1 MHNTPVQQ
9 NLFDLAPRKALRTL
23 AERPLREWPIGE
35 RPVERL
41 IAVGPAALSDA
52 ELLAVLLMGNGSA
65 NPVALAQQLISI
77 FGGWHGLLQVS
88 LEELMLQPGL
98 GRTRAAQVKAA
109 LEVARRMLL
118 VPHGERLQVKS
129 PADIAQLLMTEMSY
143 LDQEHLRTVCLD
155 TKNRLQ
161 TVHTVYVGSLNTSL
175 VRVGE
180 VYKEALR
187 RNSAAIIVVHNH
199 PSGDP
204 TPSPEDILV
213 TREIVSAGQLL
224 DIECLDHLVIGEG
237 RFVSMRERGL
247 GFTR

>member
-1 MHNTPVQQ
+1 MHTPIQPT
-9 NLFDLAPRKALRTL
+9 LFDLAPRKPLRTL
-23 AERPLREWPIGE
+23 AERPLREWPVGE

-41 IAVGPAALSDA
+41 ITVGPSALSDV
-52 ELLAVLLMGNGSA
+52 ELLAVLLMGNGGA
-65 NPVALAQQLISI
+65 NPVALAQQLIST
-77 FGGWHGLLQVS
+77 FGGWHGLAQAS
-88 LEELMLQPGL
+88 LEELLRQPGL
-98 GRTRAAQVKAA
+98 GRTRAAQVKAM

-118 VPHGERLQVKS
+118 MPHGQRLQVKS
-129 PADIAQLLMTEMSY
+129 PADVAQLLMTEMSY

-155 TKNRLQ
+155 TKNRVQ
-161 TVHTVYVGSLNTSL
+161 TVHMVYVGSLNTSL

-204 TPSPEDILV
+204 TPSPEDVLV
-213 TREIVSAGQLL
+213 TRQIVAASQLL
-224 DIECLDHLVIGEG
+224 DIECLDHLVIGQG

-247 GFTR
+247 GFTK